1 MAQDV
6 FCKMAEEPWLLNE
19 DGYLKVDTDVKEI
32 IYHPSLNVILI
43 CTNSGVVRVL
53 DVNSGVILQST
64 NLSARNPNE
73 VKCKYIPSEDRV
85 LFCDGQAIGVRSDY
99 NGVLLLDSILQ
110 KTLTDGKEIVKVEL
124 PLSEAIILKQ
134 SLTNVNVTNV
144 EQVLN
149 ELDNVITNAQKSH
162 KKGIKAQK
170 WNTACLSLPVGDLRL
185 ATSSVVTDFVTK
197 KNHTPELQVASAV
210 QERLSE
216 LLGEQTNASDRKMM
230 ASEVRRRETFSQ
242 WPHMDYKWALPEQM
256 AQAGFYHQPNA
267 SGDDRAM
274 CFTCTVCLVCWERT
288 DEPWS
293 EHDRHSPTCPFVVGE
308 YTQNVP
314 ISVTNATAPAI
325 DATFRGTT
333 INILGTSNI
342 SKLLPTCTND
352 GLISVF
358 DVSGKIK
365 RTHSFFVTE
374 FDSHILEQF
383 TQDFGVSGF
392 WNDEKKTLVEKKI
405 TALSIAS
412 DKSNK
417 EKAIS
422 KSLRPTI
429 ICGITISQV
438 CSKKNNE
445 NVELDTLREM
455 SQQQVDALELYS
467 SSENNAEVTNDKQ
480 QLYLVVYDFMY
491 SKEEDSDEKNQDN
504 KKIDFD
510 FDCQFFDYVNES
522 QFFPIPTSSQGNYN
536 FSTIIPKVG
545 PSDIENNEDFSL
557 IKEITSFYKNL
568 IPGESDTVFVPPPTS
583 NTPNNV
589 KKVPHSGPRLLTVD
603 TNNTE
608 ADSSSASDILGNLP
622 NGPFLSETTEPSI
635 SDHIVDLKNNQS
647 NKKLNYSRAV
657 QCIGLPEQCRNVK
670 HLEISNI
677 VSTQD
682 DGHILVTVCSQYCN
696 KSFLLIYQLDFS
708 SKMVK
713 IIEDSVIVRE
723 MLNFEKPL
731 AVGLLPVLD
740 KFKVPTTK
748 TNNGVEGNAVL
759 VCIDGAVRIVNLST
773 LKTVCFAKIESKK
786 FVSAAYCNSLDRLCA
801 STREGSLHFFA
812 LNDSDNES
820 VDEHE
825 EDDIFGL
832 GIDSSFKELSS
843 LDKWDTI
850 SCFKEPPSNI
860 SLEDLRTLQKLC
872 QFAPIRSIYN
882 VVVPSCWSEFQ
893 QAIRQRRNSS
903 IVNTEAFT
911 KTWRLQTDTTTWEEH
926 IFEIT
931 LPSSMVLGHVDVHF
945 TLQNASNKP
954 CVEVS
959 LLRQTKSGI
968 GHSRDVK
975 FAVDDTVTIDM
986 LRRVEN
992 PVVSEEYLRAHNAD
1006 ILAGPVNLAHH
1017 LDLTE
1022 QSGTV
1027 TLTSPKMFKVKV
1039 RNLLLHIRAVYDKDD
1054 KSMKR
1059 QDSQGNIIIDKVG
1072 LSNRKSE
1079 RYLGCDSIH
1088 EISIAI
1094 YSPTVAIQISCE
1106 KSLRSLMLESNV
1118 FIQSLIMTAVNSTN
1132 RETLKIVM
1140 EILNWVAAIRLTPN
1154 RGNNGESPTH
1164 QLEFMFI
1171 NGIEENMTGL
1181 LRQCLLQGDRSI
1193 AHKAMSYIM
1202 TCCRGSKNINK
1213 SLADHFH
1220 NSVLKSILTM
1230 MDDITEIKSASGLH
1244 WIFALLLK
1252 VTRRDN
1258 EQFVSKKCVSL
1269 LKDVSESLIK
1279 RLNPYHLLLRSRYGL
1294 YGMPTEPELFDIEPP
1309 QFAKGSSSSHY
1320 TFSSSN
1326 AAVNNEGSTANTSAT
1341 EYTPQIQINK
1351 EGISPRDVLSNTETK
1366 LKYKNIAFPKLVKG
1380 LIETEPLHFNCINTS
1395 EGTRIEMAD
1404 SVNNNLQTVFQNI
1417 VPIFTTLNHTNG
1429 TTGEKDSNTQQFGQ
1443 KYKKFQAQLKDFSLD
1458 NLEFAKI
1465 FDDDLSNKME
1475 VYKNLLASYT
1485 EVQSNKS
1492 SGTQPNQAP
1501 STSVSTQQVPTMGP
1515 SSSQNHSLPWQQ
1527 LLVPPPKQVIVVERM
1542 HSGARRHVTLD
1553 FGESVSLTD
1562 ILIPSCSDLV
1572 SLSIDVWLFG
1582 EEIDAVRLVT
1592 ASDIGTKNLLLSDLQ
1607 PPPLC
1612 KYMKITLVGRY
1623 GMSTTKCRIPLGFFY
1638 GHVVVVPED
1647 VPSEAYIKNTD
1658 YDKQLGILSK
1668 LLEDISCRYSL
1679 ACSKLK
1685 DCLQPFLIAD
1695 MKNTLHLSTYINI
1708 LKDKNMSITN
1718 AEHSKIFSAYQET
1731 LTYQHQLNTVRNV
1744 MARLESSVHG
1754 SERQEPPST
1763 TVSTDKLNS
1772 IAEGLLEVLL
1782 SIENTAEIT
1791 QDLCERFFEGL
1802 CVSQSSRL
1810 QLLAAVFLEKSC
1822 GTTTFWGNFLAD
1834 TMVNLF
1840 STTCTAIFPQDRLF
1854 ILLAYLSRKSPERSA
1869 VIDAAMRVVYDT
1881 LKPLETS
1888 RSLLLA
1894 VNVDLPLLSWLLM
1907 YLSLQLSFEKI
1918 QNDRWDWVLGEMVG
1932 KVNVDNAKSN
1942 ARKKTVKRVATTL
1955 GSSGTCM
1962 LSPILSGSWQKPM
1975 WKEKPHKFM
1984 LIKELVDTQKGSD
1997 GQKDSGS
2004 IGEIVVVPQKMPQF
2018 IDATHCLVVSKIL
2031 LKFIITMD
2039 HSGSADMM
2047 LLAFKIVARL
2057 VTLAKLQLCQ
2067 LLTEDELLGLV
2078 NFSLSCKVPWAPFAL
2093 SCFLQDAVELVSQ
2106 NEQDVIEMDTDA
2118 STSTTWPSTDINQSG
2133 ENDNSENPC
2142 VFINLD
2148 EPEQS
2153 KAKAKIT
2160 TNNLCF
2166 PSSLPSVYESDYSD
2180 FEELLEDFEKVRC
2193 STSKT
2198 SKISLASVPGI
2209 STTIDARLENGVF
2222 LSTEILLRKLVGRNT
2237 QKLLQNMTNDI
2248 KYEEVENM
2256 LTSWPVQVQSFQP
2269 ECNISNHK
2277 MLAFCFNSLFKDLQT
2292 QDSLRI
2298 ENILHLWLTLNS
2310 ARRDE
2315 KFDSSAMPIVQIKVE
2330 SVHTLISALAW
2341 TPGLSLT
2348 TWCLG
2353 LQALTLVCNTNNN
2366 GKKWFGLSGM
2376 ANAIISHRDF
2386 VQMFLSLLSGSGLAF
2401 TEKAVAGP
2409 TLCKALHDFL
2419 VRLQVRCDIVSPSS
2433 KLGNLFKT
2441 LLLNVVYQLARP
2453 SGPISCRMGPLD
2465 AQCKLLQ
2472 SIIYLDFAN
2481 IDISIGMST
2490 LESTASLLNMYFLNI
2505 DHIKCVTVGEKH
2517 CIMHDTF
2524 GDIFASVLGTD
2535 SNKQDRPVSYE
2546 DLLINLLKLLAKLV
2560 QTPMPPEYPEAMD
2573 TESSVTSQTDECKAE
2588 QIQQENLT
2596 STSLPCFADTVLQHH
2611 PTVICLCRCLAAC
2624 KSSSLC
2630 MLPNL
2635 THKGGFPIFNEPN
2648 TVGDAVFHIL
2658 TLLAKKASRKELI
2671 MQPLLMFLSTT
2682 PQLSEPLIWFILQVL
2697 DNEEAIR
2704 AFYSSG
2710 GVSILSTSIVNSS
2723 NTPSTISRNGTIS
2736 TVMQHFTGFTSQPDN
2751 NTPIV
2756 PTSANKMFQASIENS
2771 SLINFAPY
2779 CTITCQSGTSQ
2790 PADVLIQG
2798 LSGITHR
2805 RARTPLWSYNY
2816 YQEETHTELLL
2827 QLPSAVLLKEVQLQP
2842 HAGGLA
2848 TCPSYVAIETSANG
2862 PSRLVPACHPLPTSG
2877 LTYIR
2882 LHLPTAKVVNCI
2894 LIRLYKPRVG
2904 NSIGLLQIRILG
2916 TYAFGKT
2923 FNPNSFDTE
2932 DDNYSNHSL
2941 GWLRLLHHCFT
2952 ISIDS
2957 EMRRQLVE
2965 SASQTPSLLST
2976 CCGLLLVPSHILP
2989 VYLPCL
2995 EKVLR
3000 ELALFSPE
3008 NGIATIQILLDNRLS
3023 IVEPMISLDNVWQD
3037 RLMIN
3042 VSGYQSACELLY
3054 QICEH
3059 QDAHTA
3065 YRVKM
3070 ILEWLHNTAKEYLKT
3085 GNSNN
3090 CNAAYISSI
3099 ASILWFSNQSQV
3111 NYDLKSLI
3119 SLEFFDTIYALKMQT
3134 INNSLKY
3141 AFDSLLCSL
3150 CYIHSEFFPILLQKI
3165 GVLVPNLSTD
3175 RGASISDDRKD
3186 TEGMT
3191 DDHKQ
3196 DYANSEWYSHLVIGQ
3211 LSELN
3216 LTKDQL
3222 ETVALASRS
3231 PTAIQ
3236 QLLDSGLP
3244 KLLNS
3249 AIYEFC
3255 SDQNN
3260 SVPMAKLEKVT
3271 VILQF
3276 FTDICD
3282 EKMLRDWLG
3291 SPDGSSFWPHLLH
3304 WLCKKPF
3311 SSSSIQSE
3319 AHVNL
3324 EEVCVKFLSKCCLC
3338 HSANQARLAKV
3349 LCDVISLQQNGIS
3362 GFLRRL
3368 ILQLLLEN
3376 EKVPVSIEA
3385 DETLYKTS
3393 KMPQVYIPAHPAFKQ
3408 TYNRTMLYLSTTTT
3422 LGDILEQHLFFN
3434 TTYKSDTNLSK
3445 KSSTTIKKDMLK
3457 DFFVTDFSDLSVA
3470 AGVTAKDKRAKDLKN
3485 QATATPQSKKK
3496 RYTSEAVSGSDVME
3510 GRLVKCLAFSDQP
3523 LPLNLNLGQLLRL
3536 MESKNITNDWPY
3548 IHLTICQSKNNED
3561 KNQNKDAIKLIQQ
3574 QQPICSALQ
3583 VFSSMGGLALL
3594 AQNLPTI
3601 YPEAVRI
3608 PNVEKSTLDQSDS
3621 DWIKLE
3627 ECDDIYEDI
3636 EETVGSSSPS
3646 KSSGVISHI
3655 PPHSLTAFSLFLRL
3669 PGYAE
3674 VLLKDTKKALCLL
3687 RLMLGVTDD
3696 GEGGDIFQSSVAASL
3711 PTLPFEV
3718 LQKLYDSSPF
3728 CSDDGRLL
3736 RKISITT
3743 GVIQLLLAC
3752 LGILTHHS
3760 NTSNDKDAQK
3770 DSKSK
3775 EDRQHYWAKG
3785 TGFGTGSTQQSWN
3798 VEQAL
3803 LKQKHEEEHITVI
3816 LQVLASYINPNDEAS
3831 DELSG
3836 NVLPPHFAE
3845 FLAKSSLL
3853 PAISYY
3859 LRNDSVLDMARHIPL
3874 HRAVLKILRALAAS
3888 SQLVELLLPQKSKE
3902 NEPSVSAL
3910 LKNMKSCVDIYANK
3924 LRVQNSKSTSNSG
3937 KSKSSFIDKIEELE
3951 QGEGLATLMPDIQN
3965 TANLVA
3971 KVTFGLI
3978 DENNSDCE
3986 NSLEKRMMVSPEEQY
4001 IRIMKNLQFASYE
4014 MIEEQ
4019 EDGSIKFVISH
4030 HFESMAKSTTEQ
4042 SHPTRVKRIAQE
4054 TVTLSTSLPLSY
4066 SSSVFVR
4073 YDTSRLDVMK
4083 VLITGPADTPYANGC
4098 FELDVFFPADYPL
4111 SPMLINLETTGHHTV
4126 RFNPNLYNDGK
4137 VCLSVLN
4144 TWHGRPEEKWNAQTS
4159 SFLQVLVSIQSL
4171 ILVPEP
4177 YFNEPGY
4184 ERARG
4189 TPAGTTNSKDYNLNI
4204 CQATVRWAM
4213 LDQILN
4219 PCPCFKDVI
4228 HAHFYMKRHEILA
4241 QVEKWVQDLEFE
4253 TKREKK
4259 NTRTIKKNRSS
4270 SLENFK
4276 KIYKQLQEQL
4286 AKLKPPGLGYRET
4299 VSEQPVDDDDDEVG
4313 SPTTPTNS
4321 MEVTIDQDQTKDI
4334 ETDKAMEKMVNDMCK

>member
-6 FCKMAEEPWLLNE
+6 FSKMAEEPWLLNE

-64 NLSARNPNE
+64 NLSAKNQNE
-73 VKCKYIPSEDRV
+73 VKCKYIPNEDRI

-110 KTLTDGKEIVKVEL
+110 KTLTDGKETVKIEL
-124 PLSEAIILKQ
+124 PLSEAVILKQ
-134 SLTNVNVTNV
+134 SLTNVNVTNI

-149 ELDNVITNAQKSH
+149 ELDNVVTNAQKFH

-170 WNTACLSLPVGDLRL
+170 WNTACLSLPIGDLRL
-185 ATSSVVTDFVTK
+185 ATSTVVSDFVTK
-197 KNHTPELQVASAV
+197 KIHTPELQVASAV
-210 QERLSE
+210 HERLSE
-216 LLGEQTNASDRKMM
+216 LIGEQTNASDKKMM
-230 ASEVRRRETFSQ
+230 ASEARRRETFSQ

-256 AQAGFYHQPNA
+256 AQAGFYHQPNT

-293 EHDRHSPTCPFVVGE
+293 EHERHSPSCPFVIGE

-314 ISVTNATAPAI
+314 ISVTNATAPAT
-325 DATFRGTT
+325 DATFRGSN
-333 INILGTSNI
+333 ISILGTSSI

-365 RTHSFFVTE
+365 RTHSFFVTQY
-374 FDSHILEQF
+374 DSHILERL
-383 TQDFGVSGF
+383 TQDFGVPWF
-392 WNDEKKTLVEKKI
+392 WHDEKKCSIDKKI
-405 TALSIAS
+405 TALSVVTY
-412 DKSNK
+412 KGVN
-417 EKAIS
+417 EKVVS
-422 KSLRPTI
+422 KSIRPTI
-429 ICGITISQV
+429 LCGITISQTRN
-438 CSKKNNE
+438 KKNQDNI
-445 NVELDTLREM
+445 ELDSLKEI
-455 SQQQVDALELYS
+455 SQRHVDALEYLSNTYGGES
-467 SSENNAEVTNDKQ
+467 CNNKQ
-480 QLYLVVYDFMY
+480 RLYLVVYDYMY
-491 SKEEDSDEKNQDN
+491 NKEQEESDDKGQEN
-504 KKIDFD
+504 KKGDFD
-510 FDCQFFDYVNES
+510 FDSQFSDYVNGY
-522 QFFPIPTSSQGNYN
+522 QLYMFPDNVATSSQQLTNIID
-536 FSTIIPKVG
+536 TINP
-545 PSDIENNEDFSL
+545 PDMENNENYSL
-557 IKEITSFYKNL
+557 IKQLTTIYKNL
-568 IPGESDTVFVPPPTS
+568 IPGESDAVFLPPSSTLA
-583 NTPNNV
+583 NNI
-589 KKVPHSGPRLLTVD
+589 KKNLHSGPRLLNVD
-603 TNNTE
+603 INTTE
-608 ADSSSASDILGNLP
+608 TDASLPSDLLEILP
-622 NGPFLSETTEPSI
+622 NGVFPSDSNEPSI
-635 SDHIVDLKNNQS
+635 SDHILDIKNSQS
-647 NKKLNYSRAV
+647 DRKLNYSKAV
-657 QCIGLPEQCRNVK
+657 QCISLPEQCKNIEN
-670 HLEISNI
+670 LEISNI
-677 VSTQD
+677 IPTQD
-682 DGHILVTVCSQYCN
+682 EGHILVTVCSKTSN
-696 KSFLLIYQLDFS
+696 KSFLLIYALDFS
-708 SKMVK
+708 NKMVK
-713 IIEDSVIVRE
+713 IQEDSIIARE
-723 MLNFEKPL
+723 LLNFEKPL
-731 AVGLLPVLD
+731 AVGLLPPLD
-740 KFKVPTTK
+740 KFKVSSS
-748 TNNGVEGNAVL
+748 NLGSGIEGNAVL
-759 VCIDGAVRIVNLST
+759 VCVDGAVRVVNLRT
-773 LKTVCFAKIESKK
+773 LKTVCFAQIESKK

-801 STREGSLHFFA
+801 STKEGSLHFFA
-812 LNDSDNES
+812 LNDIDNES

-825 EDDIFGL
+825 EEDLFGL
-832 GIDSSFKELSS
+832 GSDNSFKELTL
-843 LDKWDTI
+843 LDKLDI
-850 SCFKEPPSNI
+850 IHCFKEPPEILSI
-860 SLEDLRTLQKLC
+860 EDLRTIQKLC

-882 VVVPSCWSEFQ
+882 VVVPPCWSEFQ
-893 QAIRQRRNSS
+893 QAIRQRRNSP

-945 TLQNASNKP
+945 TLQNAFNKP

-968 GHSRDVK
+968 GHSKDVK
-975 FAVDDTVTIDM
+975 FAVDDTVMIDM

-1006 ILAGPVNLAHH
+1006 ILAGPVNLADH

-1027 TLTSPKMFKVKV
+1027 TLTSPRMFKVKV
-1039 RNLLLHIRAVYDKDD
+1039 RNLLLHLRAVYDKDD
-1054 KSMKR
+1054 KSIKR
-1059 QDSQGNIIIDKVG
+1059 QDSKGNISAKVP
-1072 LSNRKSE
+1072 RKSE
-1079 RYLGCDSIH
+1079 QYLGCDSIH

-1094 YSPTVAIQISCE
+1094 YSPTSAVQISHE
-1106 KSLRSLMLESNV
+1106 KTLRSLMLESNV
-1118 FIQSLIMTAVNSTN
+1118 FVQSLIMTAINSTS
-1132 RETLKIVM
+1132 RDTLKNAM
-1140 EILNWVAAIRLTPN
+1140 EILNWVGAIRLIPN
-1154 RGNNGESPTH
+1154 RGNNGESPSH
-1164 QLEFMFI
+1164 QMEFMFI
-1171 NGIEENMTGL
+1171 NGIEENLTGL
-1181 LRQCLLQGDRSI
+1181 LRQCLLLGDRSI
-1193 AHKAMSYIM
+1193 SHKTISYIM

-1220 NSVLKSILTM
+1220 SSVLSSLLQI
-1230 MDDITEIKSASGLH
+1230 MDDIKQVKSASGLH
-1244 WIFALLLK
+1244 WIFALLQK
-1252 VTRRDN
+1252 VAKKDN
-1258 EQFVSKKCVSL
+1258 EKAVLKKCISL
-1269 LKDVSESLIK
+1269 LRGVSQDLI
-1279 RLNPYHLLLRSRYGL
+1279 RRQNPYHLLLRSRYGL
-1294 YGMPTEPELFDIEPP
+1294 YGIPTEPELFDISPP
-1309 QFAKGSSSSHY
+1309 LFGKSSSSSTSSSPSHY
-1320 TFSSSN
+1320 TYIFSANSSLISDG
-1326 AAVNNEGSTANTSAT
+1326 AANNTNNTTT
-1341 EYTPQIQINK
+1341 EFAQQISNNK
-1351 EGISPRDVLSNTETK
+1351 EGISPRDVLSNTESK
-1366 LKYKNIAFPKLVKG
+1366 LKYKNIAYPKLVKG
-1380 LIETEPLHFNCINTS
+1380 LIETEPLHFTCINTS
-1395 EGTRIEMAD
+1395 EGTRLEMAD
-1404 SVNNNLQTVFQNI
+1404 SLSNNVQTAINNIMPIFMSANNNTSNSS
-1417 VPIFTTLNHTNG
+1417 
-1429 TTGEKDSNTQQFGQ
+1429 GEKENLQQLIQ
-1443 KYKKFQAQLKDFSLD
+1443 KYVDKKHEFLSQINDITSLD
-1458 NLEFAKI
+1458 KIEIPKFIDEEDINPKILEMYKHI
-1465 FDDDLSNKME
+1465 FDGEESPQM
-1475 VYKNLLASYT
+1475 
-1485 EVQSNKS
+1485 KS
-1492 SGTQPNQAP
+1492 SASQANQTA
-1501 STSVSTQQVPTMGP
+1501 STSLGSQVIN
-1515 SSSQNHSLPWQQ
+1515 SVQNQNVPWQQ

-1542 HSGARRHVTLD
+1542 HSGARRYVTLD
-1553 FGESVSLTD
+1553 FGETVSLTD
-1562 ILIPSCSDLV
+1562 ILIPACSDLL

-1582 EEIDAVRLVT
+1582 EEVDAVRLVT
-1592 ASDIGTKNLLLSDLQ
+1592 ASDIGSKHLLLNDLQ

-1612 KYMKITLVGRY
+1612 KFMKITLVGRY
-1623 GMSTTKCRIPLGFFY
+1623 GMSTTRCRIPLGFFY
-1638 GHVVVVPED
+1638 GHVIVLPED
-1647 VPSEAYIKNTD
+1647 VPNDVYVKNSD
-1658 YDKQLGILSK
+1658 YGKQLSILSK

-1685 DCLQPFLIAD
+1685 DSLQPFLVAD
-1695 MKNTLHLSTYINI
+1695 MRNTLHLSTYINI
-1708 LKDKNMSITN
+1708 LKDKNMCVTN

-1744 MARLESSVHG
+1744 MARLESSMNE
-1754 SERQEPPST
+1754 SIQLEPPTNSIP
-1763 TVSTDKLNS
+1763 TDKLNS

-1782 SIENTAEIT
+1782 SIDNTEDLT
-1791 QDLCERFFEGL
+1791 QDLCQQFFEGL
-1802 CVSQSSRL
+1802 CVSQPSRL

-1822 GTTTFWGNFLAD
+1822 GTSNFWGNFLAD

-1840 STTCTAIFPQDRLF
+1840 ATSCTSIFPQDRLF

-1881 LKPLETS
+1881 LKPLENN

-1894 VNVDLPLLSWLLM
+1894 VNVDLSLLSWLLM
-1907 YLSLQLSFEKI
+1907 YLSLQLSCEKV

-1942 ARKKTVKRVATTL
+1942 ARKKTVKRVANTL
-1955 GSSGTCM
+1955 GTTGSCV
-1962 LSPILSGSWQKPM
+1962 LSPMVAAGAWQKPL
-1975 WKEKPHKFM
+1975 WKTDKPHKFM
-1984 LIKELVDTQKGSD
+1984 LIKELETPKGSD
-1997 GQKDSGS
+1997 AQKDSS
-2004 IGEIVVVPQKMPQF
+2004 NIKEIVIIPQKMPQYV
-2018 IDATHCLVVSKIL
+2018 DTTHCLAVSKIL

-2047 LLAFKIVARL
+2047 LLAFKIVSRL
-2057 VTLAKLQLCQ
+2057 VTLSKLQLCQ
-2067 LLTEDELLGLV
+2067 LLTENELLELIH
-2078 NFSLSCKVPWAPFAL
+2078 FSLSCKVPWAPFAL
-2093 SCFLQDAVELVSQ
+2093 SCFLQDALELVFN
-2106 NEQDVIEMDTDA
+2106 NENDVEMDTDP
-2118 STSTTWPSTDINQSG
+2118 STSTTWPSNDLPQSG
-2133 ENDNSENPC
+2133 DSEGNDNDKY
-2142 VFINLD
+2142 VFINLNL
-2148 EPEQS
+2148 EPEQP
-2153 KAKAKIT
+2153 KVKTKVI
-2160 TNNLCF
+2160 NNIGY
-2166 PSSLPSVYESDYSD
+2166 PISLPSVYESEYSEY
-2180 FEELLEDFEKVRC
+2180 EELLEDIEKVRS
-2193 STSKT
+2193 STSK
-2198 SKISLASVPGI
+2198 SKVTVVMPGI
-2209 STTIDARLENGVF
+2209 STTIDARLENGVY
-2222 LSTEILLRKLVGRNT
+2222 SATEILLRKLIARNT
-2237 QKLLQNMTNDI
+2237 QKLIQNIANDG
-2248 KYEEVENM
+2248 KFKETENM
-2256 LTSWPVQVQSFQP
+2256 LTPWPTLISPFQA
-2269 ECNISNHK
+2269 ECNLSNHK
-2277 MLAFCFNSLFKDLQT
+2277 MLSFCFNELFKNLQS
-2292 QDSLRI
+2292 QESNKV

-2315 KFDSSAMPIVQIKVE
+2315 KFDSSAMPIIQITVE
-2330 SVHTLISALAW
+2330 SVNSLISALAW
-2341 TPGLSLT
+2341 IPGLSLT

-2353 LQALTLVCNTNNN
+2353 LQALTLVCNTNNC
-2366 GKKWFGLSGM
+2366 GKKWFGLAGM

-2386 VQMFLSLLSGSGLAF
+2386 VQMFLSLLSGNGLSF

-2419 VRLQVRCDIVSPSS
+2419 VRLQVRCDVVSSVS

-2441 LLLNVVYQLARP
+2441 LLLNIVYQLSRP
-2453 SGPISCRMGPLD
+2453 GGPIYTRMGPLD

-2472 SIIYLDFAN
+2472 TILYLDFNN

-2490 LESTASLLNMYFLNI
+2490 LESTASLLNLYFLNV
-2505 DHIKCVTVGEKH
+2505 DHIKCVTMGEKN
-2517 CIMHDTF
+2517 CVMPNTF
-2524 GDIFASVLGTD
+2524 GNIFASVLGTD
-2535 SNKQDRPVSYE
+2535 STKQDRSVSYE
-2546 DLLINLLKLLAKLV
+2546 DLLINLLKLLSKLV
-2560 QTPMPPEYPEAMD
+2560 TTPIPSEYPEAMD
-2573 TESSVTSQTDECKAE
+2573 TESSQTDERKAE
-2588 QIQQENLT
+2588 QIQENI
-2596 STSLPCFADTVLQHH
+2596 SSSSSSLPCFADTVLQHH
-2611 PTVICLCRCLAAC
+2611 PTVVSLCKCLAAC

-2630 MLPNL
+2630 MLHNITQKVGFPNL
-2635 THKGGFPIFNEPN
+2635 NEPN

-2658 TLLAKKASRKELI
+2658 TFLSKKASRKELI
-2671 MQPLLMFLSTT
+2671 IEPLLMYLSNT
-2682 PQLSEPLIWFILQVL
+2682 PQLSEPLIWFIQHVL
-2697 DNEEAIR
+2697 DTEEAIK

-2710 GVSILSTSIVNSS
+2710 GITILSSSIVNSS
-2723 NTPSTISRNGTIS
+2723 NSPSTISRNGTIS
-2736 TVMQHFTGFTSQPDN
+2736 TVMQHFTGFPSQSDN
-2751 NTPIV
+2751 ATPIV
-2756 PTSANKMFQASIENS
+2756 PSSANKILQASLENS

-2779 CTITCQSGTSQ
+2779 CTITCQSGTQS
-2790 PADVLIQG
+2790 ADVLIQG

-2827 QLPSAVLLKEVQLQP
+2827 QLPNAVLLREVQLQP

-2877 LTYIR
+2877 LTFIR

-2916 TYAFGKT
+2916 SYAFGK
-2923 FNPNSFDTE
+2923 NVNQGSPE
-2932 DDNYSNHSL
+2932 PDDELYSNHSL
-2941 GWLRLLHHCFT
+2941 GWLRILHHCFT

-2957 EMRRQLVE
+2957 ELKRQVIECASLV
-2965 SASQTPSLLST
+2965 PNLLST

-2995 EKVLR
+2995 EQVLR
-3000 ELALFSPE
+3000 EIALFSPE
-3008 NGIATIQILLDNRLS
+3008 NGVATIKILLDNRLS
-3023 IVEPMISLDNVWQD
+3023 IVEPMMTLDNTWQD

-3059 QDAHTA
+3059 QDTNTA
-3065 YRVKM
+3065 YRVK
-3070 ILEWLHNTAKEYLKT
+3070 IVLDWLENTAKDCLRTENT
-3085 GNSNN
+3085 DN
-3090 CNAAYISSI
+3090 CNAAYVSSI
-3099 ASILWFSNQSQV
+3099 ASILWFSNQAQV

-3119 SLEFFDTIYALKMQT
+3119 TQDFFDTIYDLKMKT
-3134 INNSLKY
+3134 VNNSLKY

-3150 CYIHSEFFPILLQKI
+3150 CYIRSELFPLLLQKI

-3191 DDHKQ
+3191 DDRKQ
-3196 DYANSEWYSHLVIGQ
+3196 DYVNSEWYDHWIIGD
-3211 LSELN
+3211 LSKLN
-3216 LTKDQL
+3216 LSKEQL
-3222 ETVALASRS
+3222 ETVGLASRS

-3249 AIYEFC
+3249 AICEFC
-3255 SDQNN
+3255 KDQNN
-3260 SVPMAKLEKVT
+3260 TVPMAKLEKVT
-3271 VILQF
+3271 AILQF

-3291 SPDGSSFWPHLLH
+3291 SSDGSSFWPHLLH

-3338 HSANQARLAKV
+3338 HTANQSRLAMV
-3349 LCDVISLQQNGIS
+3349 LCEVITLQQNGIS

-3385 DETLYKTS
+3385 DETLYKS
-3393 KMPQVYIPAHPAFKQ
+3393 AKMPQVYIPAHPAFKQ
-3408 TYNRTMLYLSTTTT
+3408 TYNRTMLYLTTTT
-3422 LGDILEQHLFFN
+3422 SLGDILEQHLFFN
-3434 TTYKSDTNLSK
+3434 TTYNRSETNITK
-3445 KSSTTIKKDMLK
+3445 KSSINVKKDILK
-3457 DFFVTDFSDLSVA
+3457 DFFVNDFSDLSVA

-3496 RYTSEAVSGSDVME
+3496 RYTSETSGVSDVME
-3510 GRLVKCLAFSDQP
+3510 GRLIKCLTYSEQS

-3536 MESKNITNDWPY
+3536 MESKSITNDWPY
-3548 IHLTICQSKNNED
+3548 IHLTVCQIKSNED
-3561 KNQNKDAIKLIQQ
+3561 KNQNTDAIQLIEQ

-3583 VFSSMGGLALL
+3583 VFSSIGGLALL

-3601 YPEAVRI
+3601 YPETVRL
-3608 PNVEKSTLDQSDS
+3608 PNVEKSTLEQSDS
-3621 DWIKLE
+3621 DWVKLE

-3636 EETVGSSSPS
+3636 EETV
-3646 KSSGVISHI
+3646 
-3655 PPHSLTAFSLFLRL
+3655 AFSLFLRL

-3674 VLLKDTKKALCLL
+3674 VLLKDSKKALCLL

-3696 GEGGDIFQSSVAASL
+3696 GEGGDIFQSSVATTL

-3718 LQKLYDSSPF
+3718 LQKLYDSSPL

-3736 RKISITT
+3736 RRISITT
-3743 GVIQLLLAC
+3743 GVIQLLLVC
-3752 LGILTHHS
+3752 LGILTHHTG
-3760 NTSNDKDAQK
+3760 NSNDKDTQK
-3770 DSKSK
+3770 DSKAR
-3775 EDRQHYWAKG
+3775 EERQLYWAKG

-3803 LKQKHEEEHITVI
+3803 LKQKNEEEHVTVL
-3816 LQVLASYINPNDEAS
+3816 LQVLASYINPNDESS
-3831 DELSG
+3831 DDLGG
-3836 NVLPPHFAE
+3836 NVLPPHFSE
-3845 FLAKSSLL
+3845 FLAKSALL
-3853 PAISYY
+3853 PAISSY

-3874 HRAVLKILRALAAS
+3874 YKAVFKMLRALAVS
-3888 SQLVELLLPQKSKE
+3888 PQLVHLLLPQKS
-3902 NEPSVSAL
+3902 NGSEPSVSSL
-3910 LKNMKSCVDIYANK
+3910 LRNMKTCVDTYANK
-3924 LRVQNSKSTSNSG
+3924 LRVQNT
-3937 KSKSSFIDKIEELE
+3937 KSSNNNGKATKSAFIDKIEELE
-3951 QGEGLATLMPDIQN
+3951 QGEGLATLMPDIQE
-3965 TANLVA
+3965 TATLVA
-3971 KVTFGLI
+3971 KVTFGMI
-3978 DENNSDCE
+3978 DESDSDME
-3986 NSLEKRMMVSPEEQY
+3986 NSMEKRLLISPEEQY
-4001 IRIMKNLQFASYE
+4001 MKLMKTLQFASYE

-4019 EDGSIKFVISH
+4019 EDGTIKFVISH
-4030 HFESMAKSTTEQ
+4030 HFESMAKNTSDQ
-4042 SHPTRVKRIAQE
+4042 SHPVRVKRIAQE

-4219 PCPCFKDVI
+4219 PCPCFKEVI
-4228 HAHFYMKRHEILA
+4228 HAHFYMKKHEILT
-4241 QVEKWVQDLEFE
+4241 QVEKWIQELELE

-4259 NTRTIKKNRSS
+4259 STRTTKKSRCA

-4276 KIYKQLQEQL
+4276 KIYKQLQDQL
-4286 AKLKPPGLGYRET
+4286 AKLKPPGVGYEEIIFEP
-4299 VSEQPVDDDDDEVG
+4299 SIGIDDAEEEE

-4321 MEVTIDQDQTKDI
+4321 MEVTMI
-4334 ETDKAMEKMVNDMCK
+4334 EVETTDCDTDKVIDMTNDIWKL